1 MVVSMFE
8 TAPQGIDPAELAKAE
23 AAVRAYCGWHIAPVV
38 TEALALD
45 GNGGTRIVL
54 PSLRVVS
61 VDAVVVDGVT
71 VTDPE
76 WSASG
81 VLHGRFSER
90 PRSVE
95 VVLTHGY
102 ETLPVELAS
111 VLLDMASG
119 DTSGEAPIASK
130 KLGDFQV
137 NYATGADSLSGASV
151 AASARTVLDR
161 YRLPVLA

>member
-1 MVVSMFE
+1 MVASMFE
-8 TAPQGIDPAELAKAE
+8 TVPPGVDPAELAKAE
-23 AAVRAYCGWHIAPVV
+23 AAVRAYCGWHVAPVV
-38 TEALALD
+38 TETLVLD
-45 GNGGTRIVL
+45 GNGATRIVL

-76 WSASG
+76 WFASG
-81 VLHGRFSER
+81 ILCGRFSER

-95 VVLTHGY
+95 VTLAHGY
-102 ETLPVELAS
+102 ESLPVELES

-137 NYATGADSLSGASV
+137 NYATSADSSSGASV
-151 AASARTVLDR
+151 AASARTILDR

>member
-1 MVVSMFE
+1 MVASMIE
-8 TAPQGIDPAELAKAE
+8 TVPSGIDPTELAKAE
-23 AAVRAYCGWHIAPVV
+23 AAVRAYCGWHVAPVA
-38 TEALALD
+38 TQALALD
-45 GNGGTRIVL
+45 GNGGTRIIL

-71 VTDPE
+71 ITDPE

-102 ETLPVELAS
+102 ETPPAELVAI
-111 VLLDMASG
+111 LLDMASG

-130 KLGDFQV
+130 RLGDFQV
-137 NYATGADSLSGASV
+137 SYATGADSLSGASV